1 MLILDVDLRA
11 HSVSRGSQCCTK
23 RLANGFDINRTARV
37 TSLPEHGVLL
47 LPYVRVKF
55 ALINVP
61 FSI

>member
-11 HSVSRGSQCCTK
+11 HSVSRGSQCGTK
-23 RLANGFDINRTARV
+23 RLANGFDVNRTVRI
-37 TSLPEHGVLL
+37 TPLPEHGVLL

-61 FSI
+61 FSV